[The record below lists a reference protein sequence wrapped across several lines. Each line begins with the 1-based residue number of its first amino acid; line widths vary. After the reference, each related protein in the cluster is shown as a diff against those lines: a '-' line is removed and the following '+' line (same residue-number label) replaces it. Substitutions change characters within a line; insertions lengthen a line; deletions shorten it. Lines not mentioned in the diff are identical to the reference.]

1 MLAKHHPLL
10 WTFAGGCLSGAV
22 LIGVVFVSFDRDAET
37 IPDDAPRASS
47 VERARQPTSAEPAD
61 DVASAAH
68 VPDDASDVTDDALAS
83 PSRKKAELAGAPPP
97 EEGSSIADIL
107 LRLEAAY
114 RQELATPPAQE
125 PPTQAAT
132 AIPQTTPEKVPAH
145 DGPAVAVAAPPAPPT
160 TARAVQE
167 APAHAEEIDEQPV
180 RVAVR
185 DEATTQNIYYGDVQQ
200 NSNVGRVQQGDVYV
214 MPSVVPYAPYYAP
227 NARRSYSA
235 PAKDARSGVPRAVH
249 FTNNPYAAGS
259 GVFNYPV
266 DGAFKYPVDWVH

>member
-37 IPDDAPRASS
+37 IPNDAPRASS
-47 VERARQPTSAEPAD
+47 VERARQPTSAEPVD
-61 DVASAAH
+61 DVARASA
-68 VPDDASDVTDDALAS
+68 PDDASDASEDALAS
-83 PSRKKAELAGAPPP
+83 SPRKKAELAGAPPA

-114 RQELATPPAQE
+114 RQDLATPPAE
-125 PPTQAAT
+125 PPPTPATT
-132 AIPQTTPEKVPAH
+132 AIAQTPHPKVPTHEA
-145 DGPAVAVAAPPAPPT
+145 PAVAVAAPPTPPT

-167 APAHAEEIDEQPV
+167 PPAHAEEIDERPV

-227 NARRSYSA
+227 NSRRSYSA
-235 PAKDARSGVPRAVH
+235 PANDARSGAPRAVH

-266 DGAFKYPVDWVH
+266 DGAFRYPVDLVH